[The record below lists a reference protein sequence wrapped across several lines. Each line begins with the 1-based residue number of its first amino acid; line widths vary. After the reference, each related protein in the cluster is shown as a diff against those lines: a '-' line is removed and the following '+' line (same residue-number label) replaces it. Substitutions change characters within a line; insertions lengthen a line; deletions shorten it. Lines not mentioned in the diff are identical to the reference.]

1 MEPMSLFT
9 TALGLEDPWQVTEV
23 KFDVD
28 VGRIDFDVA
37 YSRGSRF
44 ACPACGAEAQPV
56 HDSRAR
62 SWRHLNFFQYDAHIH
77 APVPRVRCAACGKTT
92 QVCVPWAR
100 PQSGFTLLMEAL
112 VVTLCRAMPVNTV
125 ATLLKVSDDRLW
137 SILHHYVDEARAKE
151 DHSEVTRLGVDE
163 TASRRG
169 QNYISLFHD
178 LDGKRLLFA
187 CEGRSQKAVEAFT
200 EDLAIHNGDPN
211 TNTIEHV
218 CIDMSAAYIAGV
230 AKYLPQAEVTFDT
243 FHVIKLA
250 SEALEE
256 VRREEVKTEPS
267 LRGTRWAW
275 LKSPENRTLQQITDF
290 HWLSRARLKTATA
303 WRLKESLRDLYASA
317 TDSVHGAAL
326 FSAWYSWARRSR
338 LEPFKR
344 LALTLDKHLKGIL
357 ATFDSRISNGR
368 AEGINSLIQAAKARA
383 RGYRTTRS
391 LIAISY
397 LVAGNLTHLPTSP
410 FNTTSCSSASDT
422 ACSA

>member
-9 TALGLEDPWQVTEV
+9 AALGLAEPWQVSDV
-23 KFDVD
+23 RFD
-28 VGRIDFDVA
+28 GEQGCIDFDVEF
-37 YSRGSRF
+37 SKGSRF
-44 ACPACGAEAQPV
+44 ACPACAAEAQPV
-56 HDSRAR
+56 HDTRTR
-62 SWRHLNFFQYDAHIH
+62 RWRHLNFFQYEAYVH
-77 APVPRVRCAACGKTT
+77 APVPRVRCGSCGKTT
-92 QVCVPWAR
+92 QVSVPWAR
-100 PQSGFTLLMEAL
+100 AQSGFTLLMEAL

-125 ATLLKVSDDRLW
+125 AALFTVSDDRLW
-137 SILHHYVDEARAKE
+137 CILHHYVDTARTLE
-151 DHSEVTRLGVDE
+151 DRSDVSRVGIDE

-178 LDGKRLLFA
+178 LTGKRLLFA
-187 CEGRSQKAVEAFT
+187 CEGRSQTAVKAFSDDLVE
-200 EDLAIHNGDPN
+200 HGGDAA
-211 TNTIEHV
+211 TIEHV

-230 AKYLPQAEVTFDT
+230 AKHLPQAEVTFDA
-243 FHVIKLA
+243 FPVIKLA

-275 LKSPENRTLQQITDF
+275 LKFPENWTLRQTTDF
-290 HWLSRARLKTATA
+290 HWLSRTRLKTATA

-317 TDSVHGAAL
+317 TDSAHAASL
-326 FSAWYSWARRSR
+326 FTAWYSWARRSR

-368 AEGINSLIQAAKARA
+368 AEGINSLVQAAKARA
-383 RGYRTTRS
+383 RGYRTPRS

-397 LVAGNLTHLPTSP
+397 LVAGNLTHLPASP
-410 FNTTSCSSASDT
+410 FDTTSCASVSP
-422 ACSA
+422 AN

>member
-1 MEPMSLFT
+1 MSLFT
-9 TALGLEDPWQVTEV
+9 SALGLATPWQVIDV
-23 KFDVD
+23 RFDAD
-28 VGRIDFDVA
+28 AGRIDFDVA

-44 ACPACGAEAQPV
+44 DCPACAAEAQPV
-56 HDSRAR
+56 HDNRTR
-62 SWRHLNFFQYDAHIH
+62 SWRHLNFFQYEAYIH
-77 APVPRVRCAACGKTT
+77 APLPRVRCAACGKTT
-92 QVCVPWAR
+92 QIEVPWAR
-100 PQSGFTLLMEAL
+100 AQSGFTQLMEAL
-112 VVTLCRAMPVNTV
+112 VVTLCAAMPVNTV
-125 ATLLKVSDDRLW
+125 ARLLKVSDDRLW
-137 SILHHYVDEARAKE
+137 SVLHHYVDDARAQE
-151 DHSEVTRLGVDE
+151 DHSDVTRIGVDE

-200 EDLAIHNGDPN
+200 DDLTNHNGDPK
-211 TNTIEHV
+211 TIEHV

-230 AKYLPQAEVTFDT
+230 AKYLPEAEVTFDA

-250 SEALEE
+250 SEAVEE

-267 LRGTRWAW
+267 LRGSRWTW
-275 LKSPENRTLQQITDF
+275 LKSPENWNTRQLTDF
-290 HWLSRARLKTATA
+290 HWLSRSRLKTANA

-317 TDSVHGAAL
+317 TDSVHAASL
-326 FSAWYSWARRSR
+326 FGAWYSWARRSR

-344 LALTLDKHLKGIL
+344 LALTLDKHLAGIL

-397 LVAGNLTHLPTSP
+397 LVAGNLKHLPASP
-410 FNTTSCSSASDT
+410 FDTTSCGSTQDKNCQA
-422 ACSA
+422 

>member
-9 TALGLEDPWQVTEV
+9 AALGLAEPWQAIDVR
-23 KFDVD
+23 FDAER
-28 VGRIDFDVA
+28 GCIDFDVEFGK
-37 YSRGSRF
+37 GSRF
-44 ACPACGAEAQPV
+44 ACPACAAEGQPV
-56 HDSRAR
+56 HDTRTR
-62 SWRHLNFFQYDAHIH
+62 RWRHLNFFQYEAYIH
-77 APVPRVRCAACGKTT
+77 APVPRVRCGNCGKTT
-92 QVCVPWAR
+92 QVNVPWAR
-100 PQSGFTLLMEAL
+100 AQSGFTLLMEAL

-125 ATLLKVSDDRLW
+125 AALLKVSDDRLW
-137 SILHHYVDEARAKE
+137 GILHHYVDTARALE
-151 DHSEVTRLGVDE
+151 DHSEVTRVGIDE

-178 LDGKRLLFA
+178 LTGKRLLFA
-187 CEGRSQKAVEAFT
+187 CEGRSQTAVKEFSD
-200 EDLAIHNGDPN
+200 DLVEHGGDSAA
-211 TNTIEHV
+211 IEHV

-230 AKYLPQAEVTFDT
+230 AKHLPQAEVTFDA

-275 LKSPENRTLQQITDF
+275 LKSPENWTLRQTTDF
-290 HWLSRARLKTATA
+290 HWLSRTRLKTATA

-317 TDSVHGAAL
+317 TDSVHAASL
-326 FSAWYSWARRSR
+326 FTAWYSWARRSR

-357 ATFDSRISNGR
+357 TTFDSRISNGR

-383 RGYRTTRS
+383 RGYRTPRS

-397 LVAGNLTHLPTSP
+397 LVAGNLTHLPASP
-410 FNTTSCSSASDT
+410 FDTTSCAST
-422 ACSA
+422 SPGE

>member
-9 TALGLEDPWQVTEV
+9 TALGLEAPWQV
-23 KFDVD
+23 VD
-28 VGRIDFDVA
+28 VQFDPEKGRIDFEVA
-37 YSRGSRF
+37 FGKGKRF
-44 ACPACGAEAQPV
+44 TCPACAAEAQPV
-56 HDSRAR
+56 HDSRVR
-62 SWRHLNFFQYDAHIH
+62 SWRHLNFFQYEAYIRG
-77 APVPRVRCAACGKTT
+77 PVPRVRCRACGKTT
-92 QVCVPWAR
+92 QISVPWAR
-100 PQSGFTLLMEAL
+100 AHSGFTLLMEAL

-137 SILHHYVDEARAKE
+137 GILHHYVDEARAKE
-151 DHSEVTRLGVDE
+151 DHHGVTRLGVDE

-178 LDGKRLLFA
+178 LDGRRLLFA
-187 CEGRSQKAVEAFT
+187 CEGRSQKAVKAFT
-200 EDLAIHNGDPN
+200 EDLACHGGDPSA
-211 TNTIEHV
+211 IEHV

-230 AKYLPQAEVTFDT
+230 AKHLPQADVTFDA

-267 LRGTRWAW
+267 LRGTRWTW
-275 LKSPENRTLQQITDF
+275 LKSPQKWTLRQTTDF
-290 HWLSRARLKTATA
+290 HWLSRTRLKTATA

-317 TDSVHGAAL
+317 TDSAHGAEL
-326 FSAWYSWARRSR
+326 FRAWYSWARRSR
-338 LEPFKR
+338 LKPFKR
-344 LALTLDKHLKGIL
+344 LAITLDKHRKGIL
-357 ATFDSRISNGR
+357 AAFDSRISNGR

-383 RGYRTTRS
+383 RGYRSTRS

-410 FNTTSCSSASDT
+410 FDTISCGNPLAAS
-422 ACSA
+422 